1 MCKIEDGMAGLVCS
15 ANKNAAKAGDR
26 MQQGDAT
33 KDSGIAVVTS
43 LTRKRK
49 EKLIPNQ
56 TE

>member
-1 MCKIEDGMAGLVCS
+1 MQNRRWDGRPRVS

>member
-15 ANKNAAKAGDR
+15 ANKNAAKAGYK